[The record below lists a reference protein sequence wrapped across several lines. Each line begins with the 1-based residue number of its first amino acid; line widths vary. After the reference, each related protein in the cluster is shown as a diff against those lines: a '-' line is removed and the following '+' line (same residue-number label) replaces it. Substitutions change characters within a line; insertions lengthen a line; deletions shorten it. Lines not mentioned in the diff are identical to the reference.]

1 MSVSQ
6 AVRTVWGRPTGRLAV
21 LLVGCGL
28 LAGVLTL
35 HPGLVPVVR
44 WFLPV
49 GFVLWGASRF
59 FLDGVGD
66 PLTAAAGC
74 LLLLG
79 GVTYASFLLV
89 PMSELEATVAQLV
102 PIVGVFVELFAAH
115 YRDGD

>member
-1 MSVSQ
+1 MNVDR
-6 AVRTVWGRPTGRLAV
+6 AVRTVWRRPIGRLAV

-35 HPGLVPVVR
+35 RPGLVPVVR
-44 WFLPV
+44 WSLPV
-49 GFVLWGASRF
+49 GFVLWGASRL
-59 FLDGVGD
+59 LDGVGD

-79 GVTYASFLLV
+79 GFTYASYLLV
-89 PMSELEATVAQLV
+89 PMGELGATVAQFV

-115 YRDGD
+115 YRDGG